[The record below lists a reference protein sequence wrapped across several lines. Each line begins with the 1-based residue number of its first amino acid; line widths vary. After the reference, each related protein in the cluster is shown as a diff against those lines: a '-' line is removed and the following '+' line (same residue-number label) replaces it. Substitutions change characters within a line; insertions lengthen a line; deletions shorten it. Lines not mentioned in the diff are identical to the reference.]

1 MAKLNIKPGDKLTL
15 TIRLDGRT
23 GGGGDRAL
31 EKTASGTVE
40 VLYPHFVLLRMQA
53 GYRECFS
60 YWALRRIMR

>member
-1 MAKLNIKPGDKLTL
+1 MAKLNIKPGDRLTL

-23 GGGGDRAL
+23 GEDRAL
-31 EKTASGTVE
+31 EKTVSGTVE
-40 VLYPHFVLLRMQA
+40 GLYPYFALLRMQA